1 MRRLPGARSFSLLV
15 PALSLDVMHA
25 RAPGCM
31 ILTSVHAKP
40 LEWHA
45 MDKTETPTSRDF
57 AEMAQRLHNRNER
70 YLQFLKRSGDPC
82 EMRSRVLATIID
94 SVADGLIVLDDKLT
108 IVMANQAAAD
118 LANWQIEDMTRDEL
132 RRQYKFFTDEG
143 RTPVP
148 LDQEPIVVA
157 IRERRPHEMIGYV
170 TSEHL
175 PAPGRWV
182 RSHAAP
188 IFDEHDQLLGGVTV
202 FTDITERVRLQRQR
216 DCLAALITHDI
227 KNHLAA
233 ERMFLDDLCESED
246 CSAEDKQI
254 ISDLQASSDKF
265 RRIAESLL
273 ELFHLNVFGDKQSVQ
288 PVDLTGALKKAIEL
302 SVLEATN
309 RRVRVDEQFG
319 GEHPVVRAL
328 PGVMF
333 HVFHNLI
340 QNAIEASS
348 ADSVVS
354 IMVSSDSAVITV
366 SIVDRGA
373 GMSAEEIALLFSPP
387 GVAGKTSR
395 SVTSSGFGLY
405 LSHMLIDG
413 QGGSLTCTSKQGEG
427 TTFTVVLPVG

>member
-1 MRRLPGARSFSLLV
+1 
-15 PALSLDVMHA
+15 
-25 RAPGCM
+25 M
-31 ILTSVHAKP
+31 IFTSVHAKS
-40 LEWHA
+40 LERHA
-45 MDKTETPTSRDF
+45 MDKTETPTSRGF
-57 AEMAQRLHNRNER
+57 SEMAQRLHNRNER
-70 YLQFLKRSGDPC
+70 YLEFLKQSGDPGD
-82 EMRSRVLATIID
+82 MRSKVLATIID

-108 IVMANQAAAD
+108 IVMANLAAAE

-143 RTPVP
+143 RTP
-148 LDQEPIVVA
+148 LAHDQEPIVVA
-157 IRERRPHEMIGYV
+157 TRERRPHETIGYV

-188 IFDEHDQLLGGVTV
+188 IFDEKDKLLGGVTV

-233 ERMFLDDLCESED
+233 EQMFLDDLCESQD
-246 CSAEDKQI
+246 FDPEDKEI
-254 ISDLQASSDKF
+254 ISNLQASSGKF

-288 PVDLTGALKKAIEL
+288 PVDLVSTLKKAIEL

-309 RRVRVDEQFG
+309 RRVHVDEQFG
-319 GEHPVVRAL
+319 EGHPVVRAL
-328 PGVMF
+328 PGAIF

-348 ADSVVS
+348 IDTAVSVV
-354 IMVSSDSAVITV
+354 VSSTANAITV
-366 SIVDRGA
+366 SIIDSGA
-373 GMSAEEIALLFSPP
+373 GMSTEEIALLFSPP
-387 GVAGKTSR
+387 GMTGKTYR
-395 SVTSSGFGLY
+395 SATSSGFGLY

-427 TTFTVVLPVG
+427 TTVTVVLPAG